1 MQTITVEA
9 EKREL
14 ISNGQLKSMRKSGWI
29 PAVVYGSDGS
39 KKKTKGAKAAAA
51 GAELIKIQE
60 KTFLKSLGRHET
72 SNLIVDLKINNQSTN
87 AIIKEIQKDIISR
100 GLLHVDFQKI
110 VMTEAIEVSIPI
122 HLAGEAPG
130 VKLGGG
136 ILEHIT
142 RSLRILALPKDIPD
156 SVSVDISNLQLGQ
169 GIHLSDVKEIPG
181 VKFLAADPTAI
192 LIVNVVA
199 PAAEEEV
206 AAVPGAV
213 AAEPE
218 VIAKGK
224 KPEEGAEGAAAAA
237 PAAGKGAAA
246 PAKGAAP
253 AAPAAG
259 KGAAPAAGGKAPGK

>member
-14 ISNGQLKSMRKSGWI
+14 VTNGQLKSMRKSGWI

-39 KKKTKGAKAAAA
+39 DKKAKAAGAA
-51 GAELIKIQE
+51 LIKIQE
-60 KTFLKSLGRHET
+60 KPFLKSLGRHET

-122 HLAGEAPG
+122 HLVGEAPG
-130 VKLGGG
+130 VKIGGG

-142 RSLRILALPKDIPD
+142 RSLRISALPKDIPD
-156 SVSVDISNLQLGQ
+156 SISVDISNLQLGQ
-169 GIHLSDVKEIPG
+169 GLHLADVKPIPG
-181 VKFLAADPTAI
+181 VTFLAHDPAAI

-206 AAVPGAV
+206 APAAGAAVGS
-213 AAEPE
+213 EPE

-224 KPEEGAEGAAAAA
+224 KPEEGAEGAAA
-237 PAAGKGAAA
+237 PAAG
-246 PAKGAAP
+246 AKGAAP
-253 AAPAAG
+253 AAGAKGAAPAAG
-259 KGAAPAAGGKAPGK
+259 AKGAAPAAGGKAPAK